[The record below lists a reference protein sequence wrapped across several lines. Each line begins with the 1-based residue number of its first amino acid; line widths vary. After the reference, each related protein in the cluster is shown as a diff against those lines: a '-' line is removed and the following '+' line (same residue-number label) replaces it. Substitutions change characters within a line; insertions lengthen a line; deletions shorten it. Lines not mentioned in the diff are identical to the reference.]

1 MVPILCAPSLR
12 AIERIAA
19 FLGSHETCQ
28 RILTGWK
35 WAAPR
40 SSLPIS
46 PAEGSVTLSLYRI
59 AAFACTP
66 YDREEASRIWK
77 GRPMDRLEAMSVIV
91 AVTETGSF
99 SAASRRL
106 KKPVATVSR
115 NVAELEARLKAQ
127 LFQRSSRQ
135 MTLTDAGRSY
145 IEACKRIIEQVD
157 DAEREVSG
165 EYRIPKGDLAIT
177 SPWGLGH
184 MHLMP
189 IAVEFMNAY
198 PEIALRL
205 VLTDRIVDTVEENI
219 DISIRIGNLADSNL
233 IATKVGSVR
242 FVLCAS
248 PGYLAEHGHPSEP
261 TELAVHDCIS
271 IDSVAPQ
278 RSWKFIKDGREMVVP
293 IRSRLTVSDSEAAI
307 EAAIAGAGITR
318 VMSYKME
325 AARRAGQLVLMLE
338 EYEQEPWPVHIVY
351 AERKPVPLKLR
362 AFLNWATPRLKAR
375 LA

>member
-1 MVPILCAPSLR
+1 
-12 AIERIAA
+12 
-19 FLGSHETCQ
+19 
-28 RILTGWK
+28 
-35 WAAPR
+35 
-40 SSLPIS
+40 
-46 PAEGSVTLSLYRI
+46 
-59 AAFACTP
+59 
-66 YDREEASRIWK
+66 
-77 GRPMDRLEAMSVIV
+77 MDRLEAMSIIV

-115 NVAELEARLKAQ
+115 MVAELEARLKAQ

-184 MHLMP
+184 MHLLP

-233 IATKVGSVR
+233 IATKIGSVR

-248 PGYLAEHGHPSEP
+248 PLYLAEHGHPSEP
-261 TELAVHDCIS
+261 AELAAHDCIS

-278 RSWKFIKDGREMVVP
+278 RSWKFIKDGREIVAP

-307 EAAIAGAGITR
+307 DAAIASAGITR

-338 EYEQEPWPVHIVY
+338 EYEQEPWPVQLVY

-362 AFLNWATPRLKAR
+362 AFLNWVTPRLKAR

>member
-1 MVPILCAPSLR
+1 
-12 AIERIAA
+12 
-19 FLGSHETCQ
+19 
-28 RILTGWK
+28 
-35 WAAPR
+35 
-40 SSLPIS
+40 
-46 PAEGSVTLSLYRI
+46 
-59 AAFACTP
+59 
-66 YDREEASRIWK
+66 
-77 GRPMDRLEAMSVIV
+77 MDRLEAMSIIV
-91 AVTETGSF
+91 AVSETGSF

-106 KKPVATVSR
+106 KKPVATISR
-115 NVAELEARLKAQ
+115 MVAVLEARLQAQ

-135 MTLTDAGRSY
+135 MTLTDAGRFY
-145 IEACKRIIEQVD
+145 IEACKRIIAQVD

-165 EYRIPKGDLAIT
+165 EYRVPKGDLAIT

-189 IAVEFMNAY
+189 IAIEFMSAY

-248 PGYLAEHGHPSEP
+248 PGYLAEHGHPSDP
-261 TELAVHDCIS
+261 ADLASHDCIG
-271 IDSVAPQ
+271 IDGMAPQ
-278 RSWKFIKDGREMVVP
+278 RGWKFVKEGREIVAP
-293 IRSRLTVSDSEAAI
+293 IRSRLTVSDSEAAVD
-307 EAAIAGAGITR
+307 AAVAGAGITQ

-338 EYEQEPWPVHIVY
+338 EYEQEPWPVHVVY

-362 AFLNWATPRLKAR
+362 AFLNWMTPRLKAR

>member
-1 MVPILCAPSLR
+1 
-12 AIERIAA
+12 
-19 FLGSHETCQ
+19 
-28 RILTGWK
+28 
-35 WAAPR
+35 
-40 SSLPIS
+40 
-46 PAEGSVTLSLYRI
+46 
-59 AAFACTP
+59 
-66 YDREEASRIWK
+66 
-77 GRPMDRLEAMSVIV
+77 MDRLEAMSIIV

-115 NVAELEARLKAQ
+115 MVAELEARLKAQ

-261 TELAVHDCIS
+261 AELAAHDCIS

-278 RSWKFIKDGREMVVP
+278 RSWKFIKDGREIVAP

-307 EAAIAGAGITR
+307 DAAIASAGITR

-338 EYEQEPWPVHIVY
+338 EFEQEPWPVHIVY

-362 AFLNWATPRLKAR
+362 AFLNWMTPRLKAR

>member
-1 MVPILCAPSLR
+1 MVPILDVPLC
-12 AIERIAA
+12 ERSIR
-19 FLGSHETCQ
+19 LQLERRITCQ
-28 RILTGWK
+28 RIVPRRKWVAPQQSALPHRRLHELT
-35 WAAPR
+35 
-40 SSLPIS
+40 
-46 PAEGSVTLSLYRI
+46 LYRI
-59 AAFACTP
+59 AARACTP
-66 YDREEASRIWK
+66 YDREEPSRIWK
-77 GRPMDRLEAMSVIV
+77 GRPMDRLEAMSIIV

-106 KKPVATVSR
+106 NKPVATVSR
-115 NVAELEARLKAQ
+115 MVAELEARLKAQ

-184 MHLMP
+184 VHLMP

-248 PGYLAEHGHPSEP
+248 PVYLAEHGHPGEP
-261 TELAVHDCIS
+261 AELA
-271 IDSVAPQ
+271 
-278 RSWKFIKDGREMVVP
+278 M
-293 IRSRLTVSDSEAAI
+293 
-307 EAAIAGAGITR
+307 
-318 VMSYKME
+318 
-325 AARRAGQLVLMLE
+325 
-338 EYEQEPWPVHIVY
+338 
-351 AERKPVPLKLR
+351 
-362 AFLNWATPRLKAR
+362 
-375 LA
+375 

>member
-1 MVPILCAPSLR
+1 
-12 AIERIAA
+12 
-19 FLGSHETCQ
+19 
-28 RILTGWK
+28 
-35 WAAPR
+35 
-40 SSLPIS
+40 
-46 PAEGSVTLSLYRI
+46 
-59 AAFACTP
+59 
-66 YDREEASRIWK
+66 
-77 GRPMDRLEAMSVIV
+77 MDRLEAMSIIV

-99 SAASRRL
+99 SVASRRL

-115 NVAELEARLKAQ
+115 MVAELEARLKAQ

-135 MTLTDAGRSY
+135 MALTDAGRSY

-248 PGYLAEHGHPSEP
+248 PLYLAEHGHPSEP
-261 TELAVHDCIS
+261 AELAAHDCIS

-278 RSWKFIKDGREMVVP
+278 RSWKFIKDGREIVAP

-307 EAAIAGAGITR
+307 DAAIASAGITR

-338 EYEQEPWPVHIVY
+338 EFEQEPWPVHIVY

-362 AFLNWATPRLKAR
+362 AFLNWMTPRLKAR

>member
-1 MVPILCAPSLR
+1 
-12 AIERIAA
+12 
-19 FLGSHETCQ
+19 
-28 RILTGWK
+28 
-35 WAAPR
+35 
-40 SSLPIS
+40 
-46 PAEGSVTLSLYRI
+46 
-59 AAFACTP
+59 
-66 YDREEASRIWK
+66 
-77 GRPMDRLEAMSVIV
+77 MDRLEAMSIIV

-115 NVAELEARLKAQ
+115 MVAELEARLKAQ

-205 VLTDRIVDTVEENI
+205 VLTDRIVGTVEENI

-248 PGYLAEHGHPSEP
+248 PLYLAEHGHPSEP
-261 TELAVHDCIS
+261 AELAAHDCIS

-278 RSWKFIKDGREMVVP
+278 RSWKFIKDGREIVAP

-307 EAAIAGAGITR
+307 DAAIASAGITR

-338 EYEQEPWPVHIVY
+338 EFEQEPWPVHIVY

-362 AFLNWATPRLKAR
+362 AFLNWVTPRLKAR

>member
-1 MVPILCAPSLR
+1 
-12 AIERIAA
+12 
-19 FLGSHETCQ
+19 
-28 RILTGWK
+28 
-35 WAAPR
+35 
-40 SSLPIS
+40 
-46 PAEGSVTLSLYRI
+46 
-59 AAFACTP
+59 
-66 YDREEASRIWK
+66 
-77 GRPMDRLEAMSVIV
+77 MDRLEAMSIIV

-106 KKPVATVSR
+106 NKPVATVSR
-115 NVAELEARLKAQ
+115 MVAELEARLKAQ

-248 PGYLAEHGHPSEP
+248 PVYLAEHGHPREP
-261 TELAVHDCIS
+261 AELATHDCIS
-271 IDSVAPQ
+271 VDSLAPQ
-278 RSWKFIKDGREMVVP
+278 RSWKFVKDGREMVAP

-325 AARRAGQLVLMLE
+325 AARRAGQLVVMLE

-362 AFLNWATPRLKAR
+362 AFLNWMTPRLKAR